1 MFKLFRKKEKAQMQ
15 ILKDLQ
21 GNPYKFYRGESFDYI
36 SNGCFFCS
44 CFDIAESYRLYDDTP
59 IIETEIQVRNPLVI
73 DATLENGHSIYDY
86 LYVYDC
92 KLYPE
97 EKRNSLI
104 KYIKKV
110 GGTDTLSTDEVLKWA
125 MRTKNIDAVI
135 VKNVR
140 EGINSEF
147 PMYDVMV
154 WNKKNLVNERN
165 VVNEKHEFESFRTN
179 TFKRVDL
186 SAYISEK
193 EQDGVVNVTKGEGY
207 FVEHTINRANTNW
220 YMRHELVVI
229 TDAPIEIYCLQ
240 TRSYVTAQQLEE
252 GIFENTAGMTSL
264 KKFVPYN
271 GVVRIKGMMQNCEY
285 QIKRL

>member
-1 MFKLFRKKEKAQMQ
+1 MFRLFCGKKKTQMQ

-21 GNPYKFYRGESFDYI
+21 GNPYKFYRGKNCDYI
-36 SNGCFFCS
+36 SNGCFCCS
-44 CFDIAESYRLYDDTP
+44 CFDIAESYRLYDETP

-73 DATLENGHSIYDY
+73 DATVEDGHSIYEY
-86 LYVYDC
+86 LHVYDC

-97 EKRNSLI
+97 EKRSSLI

-110 GGTDTLSTDEVLKWA
+110 GGTDTLSTDEVLEWA
-125 MRTKNIDAVI
+125 MGTKDIDAVI

-154 WNKKNLVNERN
+154 WNTENLVNERN
-165 VVNEKHEFESFRTN
+165 VVNEKHEFESFRDN

-193 EQDGVVNVTKGEGY
+193 EQDGVVNVIKGEGY
-207 FVEHTINRANTNW
+207 FVENIIKRANTEW
-220 YMRHELVVI
+220 FMGHEIVVI
-229 TDAPIEIYCLQ
+229 TDVPIEIYCLQ
-240 TRSYVTAQQLEE
+240 IRSYVTALQLEQ
-252 GIFENTAGMTSL
+252 GIYENTNGMTPC
-264 KKFVPYN
+264 KKFTPYN
-271 GVVRIKGMMQNCEY
+271 GIVRVKNIMPNWKY
-285 QIKRL
+285 QIEAL